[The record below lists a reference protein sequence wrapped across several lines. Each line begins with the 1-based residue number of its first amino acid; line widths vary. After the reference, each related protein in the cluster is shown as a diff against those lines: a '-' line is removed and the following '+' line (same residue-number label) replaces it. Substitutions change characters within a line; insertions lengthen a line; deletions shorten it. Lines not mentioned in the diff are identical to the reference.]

1 MKVKGKCKRD
11 LYTQQ
16 KEDARR
22 SESESEESAC
32 LDCKHG
38 LKGTIIDCRYMVNV
52 HGKRISSCLLLS
64 G

>member
-22 SESESEESAC
+22 SESESEERPASMA
-32 LDCKHG
+32 
-38 LKGTIIDCRYMVNV
+38 
-52 HGKRISSCLLLS
+52 
-64 G
+64 